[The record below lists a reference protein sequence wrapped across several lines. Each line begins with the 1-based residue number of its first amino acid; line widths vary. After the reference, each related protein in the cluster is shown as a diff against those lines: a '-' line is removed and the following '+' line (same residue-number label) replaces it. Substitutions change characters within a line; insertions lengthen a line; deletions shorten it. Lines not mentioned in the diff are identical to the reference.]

1 MVSETAQAG
10 PSGAAEATG
19 WQVSPLGLT
28 GAPSDKPTGGPAD
41 RPAGEPPDEP
51 RAGHRLRRLERW
63 LDYAADLGCSGLLLG
78 PIFASL
84 THGYDTTDYFRI
96 DPRLRG
102 DAHFQPLPPPP
113 RPRGGPVRV

>member
-10 PSGAAEATG
+10 PSWAAEAIW
-19 WQVSPLGLT
+19 WQVYPLGLT
-28 GAPSDKPTGGPAD
+28 GAPIDKPTGGPAD

-84 THGYDTTDYFRI
+84 THGYATTDYFRI
-96 DPRLRG
+96 DPTLRR
-102 DAHFQPLPPPP
+102 DPAFYPLPPAAPP
-113 RPRGGPVRV
+113 PGP